1 MTVKEAAIQVLNT
14 EAKALHVKVI
24 TDLVLSRGLWQTK
37 GKTPAA
43 TVEARIASDIKHN
56 VESSPFVRVAPRTY
70 GLRELGTIPI
80 STPKRTKSPQ
90 VKTLSFT
97 NAAEKI
103 LAKFGNKQPMHY
115 RDITKKALEFNLL
128 DTKGKTPEATMYAQ
142 ILTEINRTKKRG
154 KQPRFVQHGKGYVSL
169 SQWMGRGLA
178 FEIEKHNLE
187 ICKKLHKKLFALKP
201 AEFEELIAQL
211 LAEMGFEEIE
221 VTKRSNDGGIDV
233 RGLLVVGE
241 VIKILM
247 AVQAKRWK
255 KGNNIQKPI
264 VQQVRGSLGAHE
276 QGLIITTSDFSPGA
290 KNEAL
295 RPDAVPVALMNG
307 EELVALLVEHKIGVT
322 LQTHNLLELSE
333 NQSHITPTASGQ

>member
-1 MTVKEAAIQVLNT
+1 MTVKEAAIQALNT
-14 EAKALHVKVI
+14 EAKALHVKNI
-24 TDLVLSRGLWQTK
+24 TNLILSRGLWQTQ
-37 GKTPAA
+37 GKTPEA

-56 VESSPFVRVAPRTY
+56 GRSSPFVRVAPRTY
-70 GLRELGTIPI
+70 GLRALGAVPAFTR
-80 STPKRTKSPQ
+80 KKAKSAKT
-90 VKTLSFT
+90 KTLSFT
-97 NAAEKI
+97 NASEKI

-115 RDITKKALEFNLL
+115 RDITKKTLELNLL

-201 AEFEELIAQL
+201 MEFEELIAQL

-233 RGLLVVGE
+233 AVFSLWERLSRFAWRSRPNDGRR
-241 VIKILM
+241 VITFKS
-247 AVQAKRWK
+247 R
-255 KGNNIQKPI
+255 
-264 VQQVRGSLGAHE
+264 
-276 QGLIITTSDFSPGA
+276 
-290 KNEAL
+290 
-295 RPDAVPVALMNG
+295 
-307 EELVALLVEHKIGVT
+307 
-322 LQTHNLLELSE
+322 
-333 NQSHITPTASGQ
+333 

>member
-14 EAKALHVKVI
+14 EAKPVHVKVI
-24 TDLVLSRGLWQTK
+24 TKLILSRGLWQTQ

-56 VESSPFVRVAPRTY
+56 GESSPFVRVAPRIY

-80 STPKRTKSPQ
+80 STPKRTESPQ
-90 VKTLSFT
+90 VKTLSFA

-103 LAKFGNKQPMHY
+103 LARFGDRKPMHY
-115 RDITKKALEFNLL
+115 RTITTKALEYNLL
-128 DTKGKTPEATMYAQ
+128 NTEGKTPEATMYAQ

-169 SQWMGRGLA
+169 SQWMGRGLV
-178 FEIEKHNLE
+178 FEIEKHNRE

-201 AEFEELIAQL
+201 TEFEELIAQL
-211 LAEMGFEEIE
+211 LAEIGFEEIE

-241 VIKILM
+241 VIKIRM
-247 AVQAKRWK
+247 AIQAKRWK
-255 KGNNIQKPI
+255 KSNNIQKPI
-264 VQQVRGSLGAHE
+264 VQQVRGSLGTHE

-307 EELVALLVEHKIGVT
+307 EELIALLVEHQIGIT
-322 LQTHNLLELSE
+322 LQAHNLLELSE
-333 NQSHITPTASGQ
+333 NQIHIIPPAAGQ

>member
-1 MTVKEAAIQVLNT
+1 MTVKEAVIQVLQA
-14 EAKALHVKVI
+14 EAKPLHTKAI
-24 TDLVLSRGLWQTK
+24 TEMILSRGLWQTS

-43 TVEARIASDIKHN
+43 TVEAQIASDIKHN
-56 VESSPFVRVAPRTY
+56 PNTSPFVRVAPRTY
-70 GLRELGTIPI
+70 GLRDLGAFP
-80 STPKRTKSPQ
+80 TPAPKKAKSPKTKT
-90 VKTLSFT
+90 KTLSFT

-103 LAKFGNKQPMHY
+103 LAQFGDRKPMHY
-115 RDITKKALEFNLL
+115 RAITEKALDLNLL
-128 DTKGKTPEATMYAQ
+128 NTEGKTPEATMYAQ
-142 ILTEINRTKKRG
+142 ILTEINRSRKRG

-169 SQWMGRGLA
+169 SQWMGRGLV
-178 FEIEKHNLE
+178 FEIEKHNRE
-187 ICKKLHKKLFALKP
+187 VCQKLHKSLFTLKP
-201 AEFEELIAQL
+201 TEFEELIGQL
-211 LAEMGFEEIE
+211 LAEIGFEEIE

-241 VIKILM
+241 VIKIRM

-290 KNEAL
+290 KTEAL

-307 EELVALLVEHKIGVT
+307 EELVALLAEYNIGVT
-322 LQTHNLLELSE
+322 LQTHNLLELS
-333 NQSHITPTASGQ
+333 NDD

>member
-1 MTVKEAAIQVLNT
+1 MNWEQKLTVKDAVIQVLKT
-14 EAKALHVKVI
+14 EAKPLHTEVI
-24 TDLVLSRGLWQTK
+24 TDMILSRGLWQTS

-56 VESSPFVRVAPRTY
+56 PNSSPFVRVAPRTY
-70 GLRELGTIPI
+70 GLRELGAVPV
-80 STPKRTKSPQ
+80 STPKKTKPTKTKT
-90 VKTLSFT
+90 KTLSFT

-103 LAKFGNKQPMHY
+103 LAKFGDRKPMHY
-115 RDITKKALEFNLL
+115 RDITKKSLELNLL
-128 DTKGKTPEATMYAQ
+128 NTEGKTPEATMYAQ
-142 ILTEINRTKKRG
+142 ILTEINRSKKRG

-169 SQWMGRGLA
+169 SQWFGRGLV
-178 FEIEKHNLE
+178 FEIEKHNRQVRN
-187 ICKKLHKKLFALKP
+187 KLHKKLFSLKP
-201 AEFEELIAQL
+201 EEFEELIAQL
-211 LAEMGFEEIE
+211 LAETGFEEIE

-241 VIKILM
+241 VIKIRM

-290 KNEAL
+290 KSEAL

-307 EELVALLVEHKIGVT
+307 EELIALLTEHKIGVS

-333 NQSHITPTASGQ
+333 NKLL

>member
-1 MTVKEAAIQVLNT
+1 MTVKEAVIQILNT
-14 EAKALHVKVI
+14 EAKPLHVRVI
-24 TDLVLSRGLWQTK
+24 TDLILSRGLWQTQ

-56 VESSPFVRVAPRTY
+56 GGPSPFVRVAPSTY
-70 GLRELGTIPI
+70 GLRELEAVPI
-80 STPKRTKSPQ
+80 SLPKRAKSPK
-90 VKTLSFT
+90 VKTLSFA

-103 LAKFGNKQPMHY
+103 LAQFGDRKPMHY
-115 RDITKKALEFNLL
+115 RTITAKALECNLL
-128 DTKGKTPEATMYAQ
+128 NTEGKTPEATMYAQ
-142 ILTEINRTKKRG
+142 ILTEINRSNKRG
-154 KQPRFVQHGKGYVSL
+154 KQPRFIQHGKGYVSL
-169 SQWMGRGLA
+169 SQWRGRGLA
-178 FEIEKHNLE
+178 FEIEKHNRE
-187 ICKKLHKKLFALKP
+187 VCKKLHKKLFALKP

-211 LAEMGFEEIE
+211 LAEIGFEEIE
-221 VTKRSNDGGIDV
+221 VTKRSDDGGIDV

-241 VIKILM
+241 VIKIRM

-264 VQQVRGSLGAHE
+264 VQQVRGNLGAHE

-290 KNEAL
+290 KTEAL

-333 NQSHITPTASGQ
+333 NQTHITPQAADP